1 MSTTISI
8 ATAEQLFEAGDIGR
22 CELVRGELIM
32 MSPAGSEHG
41 GIIGELSGILWN
53 FVRSRRLGRV
63 FGAET
68 GFIISRGPDTVRAP
82 DIAFI
87 RADRI
92 PGRLP
97 RGFFSGAPDLAV
109 EVLSPSDRAGE
120 VLSKTQD
127 WLVAGCPVV
136 WVVDPETQSV
146 TVYRSDRTI
155 LVLAAADTLCGD
167 DVLPG
172 FTLPVAEIFA

>member
-1 MSTTISI
+1 
-8 ATAEQLFEAGDIGR
+8 
-22 CELVRGELIM
+22 M

-41 GIIGELSGILWN
+41 GVIGDLSAMVWN
-53 FVRSRRLGRV
+53 FARSHRLGRV

-68 GFIISRGPDTVRAP
+68 GFIIARNPDTVRAP
-82 DIAFI
+82 DVAFV
-87 RADRI
+87 RAERI
-92 PGRLP
+92 PGKLP

-109 EVLSPSDRAGE
+109 EVVSPGDRASE
-120 VLSKTQD
+120 VLAKTQD
-127 WLVAGCPVV
+127 WLEAGCRMV

-146 TVYRSDRTI
+146 TVYRSRRDI
-155 LVLAAADTLCGD
+155 VVLAAGDVLFGD

>member
-8 ATAEQLFEAGDIGR
+8 TTAEQLFEAGDIGR

-53 FVRSRRLGRV
+53 FVRACRLGRV

-68 GFIISRGPDTVRAP
+68 GFIISRDPDTVRAP
-82 DIAFI
+82 DIAFV

-92 PGRLP
+92 PGKLP

-109 EVLSPSDRAGE
+109 EVLSPSDRASE
-120 VLSKTQD
+120 VLAKTQD
-127 WLVAGCPVV
+127 WLAAGCAAV
-136 WVVDPETQSV
+136 WVIDPETQSV
-146 TVYRSDRTI
+146 TVYRRDRDI
-155 LVLAAADTLCGD
+155 LVLAAADTLSGD